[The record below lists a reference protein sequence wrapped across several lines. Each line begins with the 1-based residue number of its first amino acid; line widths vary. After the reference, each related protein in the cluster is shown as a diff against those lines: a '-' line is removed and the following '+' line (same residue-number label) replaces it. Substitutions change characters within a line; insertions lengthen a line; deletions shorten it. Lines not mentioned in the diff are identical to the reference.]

1 MGAGRD
7 LDATD
12 VVRVHNAD
20 GRRAHPPISS
30 AFGFLGQG
38 AVDRVMDPITRF
50 LGPPSSP
57 ARSSAARR
65 SSPAQRMGCSQLMP
79 PRFLRFGR

>member
-12 VVRVHNAD
+12 VVRVPNAD
-20 GRRAHPPISS
+20 GRSAHPPISS

-38 AVDRVMDPITRF
+38 AVDRVMDPITRYWV
-50 LGPPSSP
+50 
-57 ARSSAARR
+57 ARR
-65 SSPAQRMGCSQLMP
+65 S
-79 PRFLRFGR
+79 